1 MKIKTYSYLYM
12 GKRGKSAQQKRR
24 ARERAARAASSNRR
38 MRGLSNTRYRGF
50 KPLGNTNSFYH
61 PTVPR
66 TLQLSTRRPTTAV
79 LRFVKNYTIKVTP
92 SLTTPPAQAKNTFIS
107 FRANSIVDVIKDYGE
122 ASGVG
127 NDFRFQDITT
137 DFVSTPLQNAEGVLD
152 WKERFSEFVVLGSK
166 ISITYDSLPGAVM
179 VPSTL
184 YVQLTGSSGNVTTS
198 TEMATINKYPYVQRA
213 RILNGGTVTQ
223 NNTSRPG
230 ARLASFYS
238 TKKFENVTNPNDCDQ
253 LRGHFT
259 NSVATPAN
267 NGVPEEQ
274 SFYNVGICP
283 TFPHSPPVPGLNDS
297 PCPPGILTVRVEY
310 ITKLCEPT
318 LTNQVSLTTE

>member
-1 MKIKTYSYLYM
+1 MPRLS
-12 GKRGKSAQQKRR
+12 RSSAQQKRR
-24 ARERAARAASSNRR
+24 QREREAAMRKSSANRR
-38 MRGLSNTRYRGF
+38 MRGISNTRYKGF
-50 KPLGNTNSFYH
+50 KPLGNTNNFYH

-66 TLQLSTRRPTTAV
+66 TLQIATRRPTTAV

-92 SLTTPPAQAKNTFIS
+92 SLTSAPAQAKNTFIS
-107 FRANSIVDVIKDYGE
+107 FRANSIVDVVKDYGE

-127 NDFRFQDITT
+127 TDFRFQDINT
-137 DFVSTPLQNAEGVLD
+137 DFVATPLQNAEGVLD
-152 WKERFSEFVVLGSK
+152 WQERFSEFVVLGSK
-166 ISITYDSLPGAVM
+166 ISLTYDSLPGAVM

-184 YVQLTGSSGNVTTS
+184 YVQLTGSSGNVTSS
-198 TEMATINKYPYVQRA
+198 TEMATINKYPYVSRA

-238 TKKFENVTNPNDCDQ
+238 TKKFEGVTNPSDNDQ

-274 SFYNVGICP
+274 SFYNIGICP
-283 TFPHSPPVPGLNDS
+283 TFPHSPPVQGLNDS
-297 PCPPGILTVRVEY
+297 PSPPGILTVRIEY
-310 ITKLCEPT
+310 ITKL
-318 LTNQVSLTTE
+318 

>member
-1 MKIKTYSYLYM
+1 MPRSRST
-12 GKRGKSAQQKRR
+12 QTDRR
-24 ARERAARAASSNRR
+24 RTGGNQGRKPSQNKK

-50 KPLGNTNSFYH
+50 KPLGSTNSFYH
-61 PTVPR
+61 SSVPR
-66 TLQLSTRRPTTAV
+66 TLQLSTRRPTSAM
-79 LRFVKNYTIKVTP
+79 LRFVKNYTIRVSP
-92 SLTTPPAQAKNTFIS
+92 SLTTGAGAQAQNTWIS
-107 FRANSIVDVIKDYGE
+107 FRANSIVDVVKDYGE

-127 NDFRFQDITT
+127 NDFRFQDINT

-166 ISITYDSLPGAVM
+166 ISLTYDSMPGASM
-179 VPSTL
+179 VPSTV
-184 YVQLTGSSGNVTTS
+184 YVQLTGSAGNVATS

-213 RILNGGTVTQ
+213 RILNGGISAQ
-223 NNTSRPG
+223 NRNISTRPG

-238 TKKFENVTNPNDCDQ
+238 TKKFEGVVNPMDCDQ

-267 NGVPEEQ
+267 NGVPTEQ
-274 SFYNVGICP
+274 SFFNIGICP
-283 TFPHSPPVPGLNDS
+283 TFPHSPPVAGVNDA
-297 PCPPGILTVRVEY
+297 PAPPGILTVKIEY

-318 LTNQVSLTTE
+318 LTNQVSNYVNETMV

>member
-1 MKIKTYSYLYM
+1 MPRSRST
-12 GKRGKSAQQKRR
+12 QTDRR
-24 ARERAARAASSNRR
+24 RTGGNQGRR
-38 MRGLSNTRYRGF
+38 YQNKKMRGLSNTRYKGF

-66 TLQLSTRRPTTAV
+66 SLNIATRRPNSAV

-92 SLTTPPAQAKNTFIS
+92 SLTTAPAQAKNTFIS
-107 FRANSIVDVIKDYGE
+107 FRANSIVDVVKDYGE

-127 NDFRFQDITT
+127 NDFRFQDINT

-152 WKERFSEFVVLGSK
+152 WQERFAEFVVLGSK
-166 ISITYDSLPGAVM
+166 ITLTYDSMPGAAM
-179 VPSTL
+179 VPSTV
-184 YVQLTGSSGNVTTS
+184 YVQLTGSSGNVTSS

-213 RILNGGTVTQ
+213 RILNGGISAQ
-223 NNTSRPG
+223 NRNISTRPG

-238 TKKFENVTNPNDCDQ
+238 TKKFEGVVNPMDCDQ

-259 NSVATPAN
+259 NSIATPPN
-267 NGVPEEQ
+267 NGVPSEQ
-274 SFYNVGICP
+274 SFWNIGIVP
-283 TFPHSPPVPGLNDS
+283 TFPFSPPVPGLNDS
-297 PCPPGILTVRVEY
+297 PAPPGILTVRIEY

-318 LTNQVSLTTE
+318 LTNKVSNFTHETMV